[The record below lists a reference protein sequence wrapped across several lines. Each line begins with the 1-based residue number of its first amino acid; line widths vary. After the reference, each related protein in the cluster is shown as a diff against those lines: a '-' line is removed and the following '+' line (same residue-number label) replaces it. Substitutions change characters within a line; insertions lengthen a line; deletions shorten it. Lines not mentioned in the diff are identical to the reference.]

1 MFGLISFSECI
12 SVILFTD
19 TSDTDVKLSDSST
32 KVFKEDESSNEREA
46 EMMLDYIDKFNELFE
61 NGHYTEAGRH
71 AAVSPKGIL
80 RTQATLLKFK
90 GLYDRLL
97 FQDQ

>member
-1 MFGLISFSECI
+1 MPS
-12 SVILFTD
+12 D
-19 TSDTDVKLSDSST
+19 TSDTDDKLLAST
-32 KVFKEDESSNEREA
+32 AKAFKEDESSNEREA

-61 NGHYTEAGRH
+61 SGLYTEAGRH

-90 GLYDRLL
+90 GLYNEINC
-97 FQDQ
+97 FFPV